1 MRCVA
6 ATSALGSHAPDS
18 TKLDAVRYLGQRFAS
33 ARLRDVAIVRSR
45 ELDATADPTGNTRV
59 WLALETL
66 QVTGSFKVRGAL
78 VALDAH
84 RSARRVVT
92 ASGGNHGVGV
102 AYAAS
107 VLGMYAVVCVPRSV
121 SPTKRAKIDRYGA
134 SMVVV
139 GSDRPEDVEAQA
151 LRIAAE
157 QDAVYISS
165 YDDIDVVIGN
175 GSSLGFE
182 IVRALG
188 GLPDRILA
196 PVGSGGLATG
206 LSWAFNA
213 EGRSP
218 VERMVWGAQSERSCA
233 VARWLER
240 PLEPARP
247 PIHGSLAKALAGGRM
262 AAALARA
269 ESTLAGIVVLS
280 EDDVRGAVV
289 GAYRDLGLVLE
300 ASAAVAL
307 APTRSG
313 LPAALCGG
321 DLVVVLSGRNVDPG
335 DFESTLESK
344 DN

>member
-6 ATSALGSHAPDS
+6 ATSAFGSHAPDLA
-18 TKLDAVRYLGQRFAS
+18 KLEAVRYLGRRFSS
-33 ARLRDVAIVRSR
+33 ARLREVAIVRAK
-45 ELDATADPTGNTRV
+45 ELDRGADPTGNTRV

-84 RSARRVVT
+84 RRVKRVVA

-102 AYAAS
+102 AYAAT
-107 VLGMYAVVCVPRSV
+107 VLGMYATVCVPRST
-121 SPTKRAKIDRYGA
+121 PPIKRDKIDRYGA
-134 SMVVV
+134 NMVVV
-139 GSDRPEDVEAQA
+139 GSERPEDAEALA
-151 LRIAAE
+151 LRFAAE
-157 QDAVYISS
+157 QDAAFISS
-165 YDDIDVVIGN
+165 YDDVDVVLGN
-175 GSSLGFE
+175 GASLGFE

-206 LSWAFNA
+206 LSWALEA
-213 EGRSP
+213 EAQTP

-240 PLEPARP
+240 PPDNGKTPSHRFLV
-247 PIHGSLAKALAGGRM
+247 KALTGGRM
-262 AAALARA
+262 ANALART
-269 ESTLAGIVVLS
+269 ESTLAGIVVLP
-280 EDDVRGAVV
+280 DDDIRRTVRWAFQ
-289 GAYRDLGLVLE
+289 YMGLVLE

-307 APTRSG
+307 APVRAG
-313 LPAALCGG
+313 LPPSLCGG
-321 DLVVVLSGRNVDPG
+321 DLLVVLSGRNVDPS

>member
-1 MRCVA
+1 
-6 ATSALGSHAPDS
+6 
-18 TKLDAVRYLGQRFAS
+18 
-33 ARLRDVAIVRSR
+33 VAIVRAE
-45 ELDATADPTGNTRV
+45 ELDTAADPTGRTRV

-78 VALDAH
+78 VAVDAH

-121 SPTKRAKIDRYGA
+121 SPIKGAKIDRYGA
-134 SMVVV
+134 NIVVV
-139 GSDRPEDVEAQA
+139 GSNRPEDVEAQA

-157 QDAVYISS
+157 QNAAYISA
-165 YDDIDVVIGN
+165 YDDLDVVLGN

-206 LSWAFNA
+206 LSWAFEA
-213 EGRSP
+213 DAQTP
-218 VERMVWGAQSERSCA
+218 LERLVWGAQSERSCA

-240 PLEPARP
+240 SPEIADVPT
-247 PIHGSLAKALAGGRM
+247 HGSLAKALAGGRM
-262 AAALARA
+262 AGALARA
-269 ESTLAGIVVLS
+269 ESTLAGIVVLP
-280 EDDVRGAVV
+280 ERDIRRTVV
-289 GAYRDLGLVLE
+289 GAYRDMGLVLE
-300 ASAAVAL
+300 PNAAVAL
-307 APTRSG
+307 APVHTG
-313 LPAALCGG
+313 LPPSLCGG
-321 DLVVVLSGRNVDPG
+321 DLLVVLSGRNVDPG
-335 DFESTLESK
+335 DFESTLESRE
-344 DN
+344 N

>member
-1 MRCVA
+1 MRCVE

-18 TKLDAVRYLGQRFAS
+18 AKLEAVRYLGQRFAS
-33 ARLRDVAIVRSR
+33 ARLRDVAIVRAE
-45 ELDATADPTGNTRV
+45 ELDRSADPTGSTRV

-84 RSARRVVT
+84 RTARRVVA

-102 AYAAS
+102 AYAAN
-107 VLGMYAVVCVPRSV
+107 VLGMCAVVCVPRST
-121 SPTKRAKIDRYGA
+121 SPIKRAKIDRYGA
-134 SMVVV
+134 NMVVV
-139 GSDRPEDVEAQA
+139 RSDRPEDVEAQA
-151 LRIAAE
+151 LRIAEE
-157 QDAVYISS
+157 QDAAFISS
-165 YDDIDVVIGN
+165 YDDIDVVLGN

-206 LSWAFNA
+206 LSWALEA
-213 EGRSP
+213 EAQSP
-218 VERMVWGAQSERSCA
+218 VERKVWGAQSERSCA

-240 PLEPARP
+240 PSDDAKAPR
-247 PIHGSLAKALAGGRM
+247 HGSLVKALAGGRM
-262 AAALARA
+262 ASALARA
-269 ESTLAGIVVLS
+269 ESTLAGIVVLP
-280 EDDVRGAVV
+280 EDEIRRTVR
-289 GAYRDLGLVLE
+289 GAYRDMGLVLE

-307 APTRSG
+307 GPVRTG
-313 LPAALCGG
+313 LPPSLCGG
-321 DLVVVLSGRNVDPG
+321 DLLVVLSGRNVDPA

>member
-1 MRCVA
+1 
-6 ATSALGSHAPDS
+6 
-18 TKLDAVRYLGQRFAS
+18 
-33 ARLRDVAIVRSR
+33 LREVAIVRAN
-45 ELDATADPTGNTRV
+45 ELDANADPTGSTRV

-84 RSARRVVT
+84 RSARRVVA

-107 VLGMYAVVCVPRSV
+107 VLGMYAVVCVPRSA
-121 SPTKRAKIDRYGA
+121 SATKRAKIDLYGA
-134 SMVVV
+134 NMVVV
-139 GSDRPEDVEAQA
+139 SSDRPEDVEAHA

-157 QDAVYISS
+157 QDAAYISS
-165 YDDIDVVIGN
+165 YDDIDVVVGN

-206 LSWAFNA
+206 LSWAFDA
-213 EGRSP
+213 DAPSP
-218 VERMVWGAQSERSCA
+218 VERLVWGAQSEHSCA

-240 PLEPARP
+240 PLDQAKGPSHA
-247 PIHGSLAKALAGGRM
+247 SLAKALAGGRM
-262 AAALARA
+262 AGALARA
-269 ESTLAGIVVLS
+269 ESTLAGIVVPS
-280 EDDVRGAVV
+280 EKDIRKTIGE
-289 GAYRDLGLVLE
+289 AYRDFGLVLE

-307 APTRSG
+307 APVRSG

-321 DLVVVLSGRNVDPG
+321 DLVVVLSGRNVDPAE
-335 DFESTLESK
+335 FESTLESR